1 MGGSRVE
8 TDSKIPDPGGRIRLA
23 KKFFQPKDS
32 EGRIVG
38 KETVRVPF
46 P

>member
-1 MGGSRVE
+1 VIKRENASSLGWRRFRV
-8 TDSKIPDPGGRIRLA
+8 S

-38 KETVRVPF
+38 KGTVRVPF